1 MRGVTS
7 HKKSEL
13 RAQQMA
19 RRLRSPGVHSA
30 QKSTLSSHHTGS
42 VSASPTELNVFRYDV
57 PSSPNVSTPP
67 LFWLFRTLGL
77 FMGGIQRYVLYGQYC
92 SRGAGVLTL
101 RLPSLCTWSRS
112 LVLVSSELPCCH
124 SVQGNSSKPC
134 SQVSLYV
141 FATTQL
147 SR

>member
-1 MRGVTS
+1 MSVR
-7 HKKSEL
+7 KKST
-13 RAQQMA
+13 
-19 RRLRSPGVHSA
+19 P
-30 QKSTLSSHHTGS
+30 SSYDTES
-42 VSASPTELNVFRYDV
+42 VSASPTELNVFRYEV

-67 LFWLFRTLGL
+67 LFWLFCTLVL

-101 RLPSLCTWSRS
+101 RLPSLYTWSRS

-124 SVQGNSSKPC
+124 SVGGNSSKQC
-134 SQVSLYV
+134 SLVSLYV
-141 FATTQL
+141 YATSQL